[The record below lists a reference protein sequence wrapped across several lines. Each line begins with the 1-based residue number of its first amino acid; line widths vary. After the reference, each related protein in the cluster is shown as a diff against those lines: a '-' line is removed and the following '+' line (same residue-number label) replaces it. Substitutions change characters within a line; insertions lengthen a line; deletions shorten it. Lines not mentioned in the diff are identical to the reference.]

1 MSPTAT
7 RPLEAPGNS
16 RRPLACGR
24 VLLALPLASSLC
36 VCVCVSPP
44 LLLCSKSLTLEGHIL
59 VRGATLSPYDLIV
72 SRSHPPRLAWVNEAP
87 FGGCRRTSCTLG
99 DTVEPTQQHSSAS
112 VKGTVGDG
120 LQAACG
126 WAGRFCP
133 GNGFDLESK
142 TLVHPREKAPAD
154 ALCCWCSPCPSKEVG
169 FQQTH
174 FMEPE
179 HESRV
184 GGLPK
189 ASSPVPHP
197 SFCVYRTW
205 WWGHGSRHFL
215 PLGRAQPPGF
225 SPRQLPRAGPLTWC
239 LVPTP

>member
-1 MSPTAT
+1 MWP
-7 RPLEAPGNS
+7 RPSGS
-16 RRPLACGR
+16 
-24 VLLALPLASSLC
+24 ASSLC

-44 LLLCSKSLTLEGHIL
+44 LLLCSKSLTLEGHVL
-59 VRGATLSPYDLIV
+59 VRGATLTPYDLIV

-133 GNGFDLESK
+133 GNGFDLQSK

-179 HESRV
+179 HESRLGASLRLPAV
-184 GGLPK
+184 FTELGGGAMGPDT
-189 ASSPVPHP
+189 SSPWDGLSHQDSVP
-197 SFCVYRTW
+197 
-205 WWGHGSRHFL
+205 GSCQ
-215 PLGRAQPPGF
+215 GPGL
-225 SPRQLPRAGPLTWC
+225 SPG
-239 LVPTP
+239 V